1 MGCTF
6 STLWQM
12 AADFQLIFNYYAHH
26 GGWVR
31 VPDPPPSWSTSSQEL
46 ILSNYGHTQ
55 VKPPHP
61 VRSAQL
67 NTWWQSQYYGGG
79 PHGNTLCCNFFFF
92 FFSSSWFCCRKY
104 YPSESE
110 EWPKICWKWEW
121 EVKWPIILDHCC
133 FAFDHYCFTFDHY
146 CFTFDHMNP
155 NRALPTL
162 PAPASSARYW
172 HDSHDFYLNTSKYGK
187 GRGERG
193 EGKKNTFLILILKL
207 CQQGFQ
213 HVLC

>member
-1 MGCTF
+1 MADGCWF
-6 STLWQM
+6 S
-12 AADFQLIFNYYAHH
+12 LIFNYYAPH

-92 FFSSSWFCCRKY
+92 FSFFLHDFAAGSIVQVRVRKWSGPSFWITAVSLLITTVSLLITTVLLFITWLSSYS
-104 YPSESE
+104 
-110 EWPKICWKWEW
+110 
-121 EVKWPIILDHCC
+121 H
-133 FAFDHYCFTFDHY
+133 
-146 CFTFDHMNP
+146 P

-162 PAPASSARYW
+162 PAPASSALLTRFTW
-172 HDSHDFYLNTSKYGK
+172 
-187 GRGERG
+187 
-193 EGKKNTFLILILKL
+193 FLLEH
-207 CQQGFQ
+207 FQ
-213 HVLC
+213 IW